1 MHHENPSLNPEQPL
15 TTPLNI
21 AVAGAGGRMGRELI
35 QAVLAADDLRLTG
48 ALDVPGSPALMQD
61 AGLALGRI
69 SGVPITAD
77 VEAGLKG
84 AQVLIDFTRPQG
96 TLAHLALCQ
105 RLGVC
110 AVVGTTG
117 FSADEKLA
125 IAAAATHVPVVFAA
139 NMSVGVNVMLRL
151 LEQAA
156 HLLGE
161 GYDIEVIEAHHRHKV
176 DAPSGTALAMG
187 EVLARARGV
196 TLQGQGVFTR
206 HGHTGERVP
215 GSIGFATVRGGDIV
229 GEHKVLFAGAG
240 ECVEV
245 VHKSSSRAN
254 YVEGSLR
261 AARFLAG
268 RSAPG
273 LFDMQDVLGLR

>member
-1 MHHENPSLNPEQPL
+1 MTLH
-15 TTPLNI
+15 I
-21 AVAGAGGRMGRELI
+21 AVAGASGRMGRELV
-35 QAVLAADDLRLTG
+35 QAVLSASDLTLSG
-48 ALDVPGSPALMQD
+48 ALEAPGSPALGQD
-61 AGLALGRI
+61 AGLALGRS
-69 SGVPITAD
+69 SGVLITTD
-77 VEAGLKG
+77 VARGLQG

-96 TLAHLALCQ
+96 TLTHLAACR
-105 RLGVC
+105 RLGVA

-117 FSADEKLA
+117 FTAAEKST
-125 IAAAATHVPVVFAA
+125 IAAAAQQVPVMFAA

-156 HLLGE
+156 QLLGE
-161 GYDIEVIEAHHRHKV
+161 AYDIEVLEAHHRHKV

-196 TLQGQGVFTR
+196 TLDQHGVFSR
-206 HGHTGERVP
+206 HGHTGERPP

-240 ECVEV
+240 ECIEI

-254 YVEGSLR
+254 YVQGSLR

-268 RSAPG
+268 RSTPG